1 MIKSRK
7 LKKKVSNNSNKVKRK
22 GTKVRRAKKPKN
34 PKKVTKKNN
43 KYAKGKKS
51 DGKRRMYPVPVPVP
65 NKKPK
70 SAVGTSRLSPTESPK
85 QSSRQSSRQS
95 SFEETPKN
103 REGLIFEERDN
114 ITTATSGPDGTP
126 LQSFG
131 IKQAEEEAQK
141 KRDELTKELEVRP
154 SQSGNPERDT
164 QIKDWQ
170 TEKWLTKE
178 VMEFFNKKK

>member
-85 QSSRQSSRQS
+85 QSSRQSS
-95 SFEETPKN
+95 FKETEEDESGRVFN
-103 REGLIFEERDN
+103 ELAG
-114 ITTATSGPDGTP
+114 ITTATSGPYGTP

-131 IKQAEEEAQK
+131 IKQAEEEAQN
-141 KRDELTKELEVRP
+141 KRNKLRQQLRGSP

-170 TEKWLTKE
+170 KEKEQK
-178 VMEFFNKKK
+178 